1 MAIKVKIRIGYTDYV
16 MDLDKAIHVI
26 EALAG
31 AELYEAKFK
40 PKAEGGTTHWIY
52 PQDAVTDNNAE
63 THITILNP
71 GFYNLAK
78 LAGKPPLG

>member
-1 MAIKVKIRIGYTDYV
+1 MAFKAKIRIGYADYV

-26 EALAG
+26 EALAE
-31 AELYEAKFK
+31 AELYETKYK
-40 PKAEGGTTHWIY
+40 SKEEGGTTYWIY
-52 PQDAVTDNNAE
+52 PQDDVTDNNAE
-63 THITILNP
+63 THITLLNP